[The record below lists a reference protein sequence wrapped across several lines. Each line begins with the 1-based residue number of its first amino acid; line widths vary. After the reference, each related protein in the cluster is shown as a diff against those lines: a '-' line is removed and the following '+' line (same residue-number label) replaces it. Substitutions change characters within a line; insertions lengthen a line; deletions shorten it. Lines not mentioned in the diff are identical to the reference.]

1 MDAGT
6 CGMSSP
12 DSLRGASFAL
22 TRNGNEIASATL
34 TDESVSPAD
43 QAVLV
48 SELQAVGFS
57 LTSRTPDL
65 EYGVSI
71 GDVPLPPGRAFGPN
85 IYWEDGHHFES
96 ARGRVRVHLRTRAAP
111 DAGWRVCARL
121 DVNVVPTKLGE
132 KRYET
137 LVNEIR
143 ETAAGL
149 IFDIVS
155 KMFRGVRYARGLAQ
169 VASHTS
175 HLELANLRRQWG
187 DISRA
192 LDLII
197 TEPQLR
203 TGRCIELRSYTGA
216 GVLSPNTAVRLAA
229 RGFNPRS
236 ADRGRPITIPGE
248 RLTRTGDIFE
258 HRVILWFLQL
268 LLQRVLECTEAARAE
283 IVLIESER
291 ELRDVAMGAGPTLY
305 EEVDLPK
312 IERLRESIAQARELN
327 AQLRRAI
334 RSPLFRRL
342 RPQAGATDTP
352 VFQHVDAYHRFGR
365 RMRHYLTAS
374 LVVLEAGERERLKAT
389 SRLYEHWVF
398 LRLAEAFR
406 ACGLCGDE
414 LEGIVRR
421 RGRHRFVLDLD
432 EDIVL
437 LFRVDPGRFVR
448 LRYEP
453 WILPVEA
460 ARRRGDA
467 LCRGAGD
474 SAPAWKPD
482 VLVEFIDGVEV
493 AYAVVVDSKYSAR
506 IQDHHWS
513 RVEKYA
519 QIRTVVGLR
528 QVVRQVWLAHPG
540 ENAGI
545 HCRDTTVTWTA
556 CGPDRPRDE
565 IVLGDLG
572 LRPMVDEAAGPEAY
586 DEDEPST
593 VVREFV
599 AGLLR
604 YVGFLAN

>member
-1 MDAGT
+1 
-6 CGMSSP
+6 MSSP
-12 DSLRGASFAL
+12 DSLRGAHFAL

-34 TDESVSPAD
+34 VDEDVSPAD
-43 QAVLV
+43 QPVTV
-48 SELQAVGFS
+48 SELQPVGFS
-57 LTSRTPDL
+57 LTSRTQDV
-65 EYGVSI
+65 EYAVAI
-71 GDVPLPPGRAFGPN
+71 GDVPLPPGRAFGPT

-96 ARGRVRVHLRTRAAP
+96 ARGRVHVRLRARTSP

-132 KRYET
+132 RRYET
-137 LVNEIR
+137 LVNDIR
-143 ETAAGL
+143 VIAAGL

-155 KMFRGVRYARGLAQ
+155 KMFRGVRYARGMTQ

-175 HLELANLRRQWG
+175 HLELANLRRQWTG
-187 DISRA
+187 ISRT
-192 LDLII
+192 LDLIT
-197 TEPQLR
+197 TEPQLC
-203 TGRCIELRSYTGA
+203 TGRCIELRSYSGA
-216 GVLSPNTAVRLAA
+216 EVLSPSTAVRLAA
-229 RGFNPRS
+229 RGFDPRS
-236 ADRGRPITIPGE
+236 SDRGRPVTVPAE
-248 RLTRTGDIFE
+248 RLTRTGDIVE

-268 LLQRVLECTEAARAE
+268 LLQRVRECTKAARAE
-283 IVLIESER
+283 IALIESER

-312 IERLRESIAQARELN
+312 IERLRESIAQAHELA
-327 AQLRRAI
+327 AQLRRAML
-334 RSPLFRRL
+334 SPLFRHL
-342 RPQAGATDTP
+342 RPQAGPTDTP

-406 ACGLCGDE
+406 GCGLCGDDV
-414 LEGIVRR
+414 EGVVRR

-432 EDIVL
+432 DDMAL
-437 LFRVDPGRFVR
+437 LFRADSDRFVR

-474 SAPAWKPD
+474 SAPAWRPD
-482 VLVEFIDGVEV
+482 VLVEFIDGGEV

-506 IQDHHWS
+506 IQDHHWL
-513 RVEKYA
+513 RVEKYT

-556 CGPDRPRDE
+556 YGPDRPRDE

-572 LRPMVDEAAGPEAY
+572 LRPVFDEAARAEAY

-593 VVREFV
+593 VVREFA
-599 AGLLR
+599 AGLLH
-604 YVGFLAN
+604 YVGFLTN

>member
-1 MDAGT
+1 
-6 CGMSSP
+6 MSSP
-12 DSLRGASFAL
+12 DSLRGAHFAL
-22 TRNGNEIASATL
+22 TRNDNEIASATL
-34 TDESVSPAD
+34 ADEGVSPAE
-43 QAVLV
+43 QPVTV
-48 SELQAVGFS
+48 SELQPVGFS
-57 LTSRTPDL
+57 LTSRTQDV
-65 EYGVSI
+65 EYAVAI
-71 GDVPLPPGRAFGPN
+71 GDVLLPSGRTFGRN
-85 IYWEDGHHFES
+85 TYWEDGHHFES
-96 ARGRVRVHLRTRAAP
+96 ARGRVRVRLRVRTAP

-132 KRYET
+132 RRYET
-137 LVNEIR
+137 LVNDIR
-143 ETAAGL
+143 VVAAGL

-155 KMFRGVRYARGLAQ
+155 KMFRGVRYARGMTQ

-175 HLELANLRRQWG
+175 HLELANLRRQWRG
-187 DISRA
+187 ISRE
-192 LDLII
+192 LDLIT

-203 TGRCIELRSYTGA
+203 TGRCIELRSYSGA
-216 GVLSPNTAVRLAA
+216 EVLSPNTAARLAA
-229 RGFNPRS
+229 RGFDPRS
-236 ADRGRPITIPGE
+236 PDRGRPVTIPGE
-248 RLTRTGDIFE
+248 RLTRTGDIVE

-268 LLQRVLECTEAARAE
+268 LLQRVRECTEAARAE
-283 IVLIESER
+283 IALIESER
-291 ELRDVAMGAGPTLY
+291 ELRDVIMGAGPTLY

-312 IERLRESIAQARELN
+312 IERLRESIGQAHELA
-327 AQLRRAI
+327 AQLRRATL
-334 RSPLFRRL
+334 SPLFRHL
-342 RPQAGATDTP
+342 RPQAGPTDTP

-406 ACGLCGDE
+406 ACGLCGDD
-414 LEGIVRR
+414 LEGVVRR

-432 EDIVL
+432 DDMAL
-437 LFRVDPGRFVR
+437 LFRVDSDRFVR

-453 WILPVEA
+453 WILPVDA
-460 ARRRGDA
+460 ARRRGDT

-474 SAPAWKPD
+474 SAPAWRPD
-482 VLVEFIDGVEV
+482 VLVEFIDGGEV

-506 IQDHHWS
+506 IQDHHWL
-513 RVEKYA
+513 RVEKYT

-556 CGPDRPRDE
+556 YGPDRPRDE

-572 LRPMVDEAAGPEAY
+572 LRPVFDEAARAEAY

-593 VVREFV
+593 VVREFA
-599 AGLLR
+599 AGLLH
-604 YVGFLAN
+604 YVGFLAT

>member
-1 MDAGT
+1 MGGGT
-6 CGMSSP
+6 FGMSSLSP
-12 DSLRGASFAL
+12 SRGADFAL
-22 TRNGNEIASATL
+22 TRNGNAIASTTL
-34 TDESVSPAD
+34 AGEDLFPTDRPMTI
-43 QAVLV
+43 
-48 SELQAVGFS
+48 SELQPVGFS
-57 LTSRTPDL
+57 LTSRTQDV
-65 EYGVSI
+65 EYAVSI

-111 DAGWRVCARL
+111 DASWRVRARL

-132 KRYET
+132 RRYET

-155 KMFRGVRYARGLAQ
+155 KMFRGVRYARGLTQ
-169 VASHTS
+169 VSSQAS
-175 HLELANLRRQWG
+175 HLELAKLQRQWRG
-187 DISRA
+187 ISRA
-192 LDLII
+192 LDPIT
-197 TEPQLR
+197 TEPRLR
-203 TGRCIELRSYTGA
+203 TGRCIELRSYSGA
-216 GVLSPNTAVRLAA
+216 GVLSPNTAARLAA

-236 ADRGRPITIPGE
+236 PDRGRPVTIPVE
-248 RLTRTGDIFE
+248 RLTRTGDIVE

-268 LLQRVLECTEAARAE
+268 LFRRIQECTEAARAE
-283 IVLIESER
+283 ILLIESER
-291 ELRDVAMGAGPTLY
+291 ELRDVNMGAGPTLY

-312 IERLRESIAQARELN
+312 IERLRESIAQANDLA
-327 AQLRRAI
+327 AQIRRAT
-334 RSPLFRRL
+334 RSPLFRHL
-342 RPQAGATDTP
+342 QPQAGPINTP
-352 VFQHVDAYHRFGR
+352 VFQHVDVYHRCGR

-398 LRLAEAFR
+398 LRLAAAFR
-406 ACGLCGDE
+406 ACGLCGDD
-414 LEGIVRR
+414 LEGVVRR

-432 EDIVL
+432 EDMVL
-437 LFRVDPGRFVR
+437 LFHVEPGRFVR

-460 ARRRGDA
+460 ARKRGDT

-482 VLVEFIDGVEV
+482 VLVEFIDSGEV
-493 AYAVVVDSKYSAR
+493 TYAVVVDSKYSAR
-506 IQDHHWS
+506 IQGHHWS

-565 IVLGDLG
+565 IVLGELG
-572 LRPMVDEAAGPEAY
+572 LRPMLDEAVVPEAH
-586 DEDEPST
+586 DDDEPST
-593 VVREFV
+593 VLREF
-599 AGLLR
+599 ASGLLR
-604 YVGFLAN
+604 YVGFLAS